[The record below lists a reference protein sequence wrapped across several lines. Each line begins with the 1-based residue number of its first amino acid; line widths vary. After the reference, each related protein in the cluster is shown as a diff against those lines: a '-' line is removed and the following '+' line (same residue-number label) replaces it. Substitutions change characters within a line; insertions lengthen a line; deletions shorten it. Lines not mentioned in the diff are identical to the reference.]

1 MLDTR
6 LIREQP
12 DLVREGLR
20 RGGSDAGYV
29 DQVLALDEERRRLE
43 TIIGEMRNRRNV
55 GSKQI
60 GAMKSEEER
69 EHLKAEMRKLGDEIN
84 DLDAQLGRVNV
95 DQQTLMLAIPNL
107 PDERVPVGH
116 SESDNVIVRTV
127 GEPRT
132 FGFAPKPHWEVGANL
147 GILDVERGVK
157 ISGSR
162 FYVLK
167 GAGAALQRALIAW
180 FLDVHVHEHGYTEIY
195 PPFVVKRECL
205 VGTGQLPKFE
215 DNQYHD
221 VEDDLWL
228 VPTAEVP
235 VTNMHRDELLDAKQL
250 PRHYA
255 AYTPCFR
262 REKMSAGRDVRG
274 IKRGHQF
281 DKVELV
287 KICTP
292 ETSDEEHHR
301 LLADAEEMCRRLEL
315 PYRVALVCTG
325 EKGEFNRLQYDI
337 EAHSP
342 ACGPEGGGEWLEVSS
357 CSNFGDYQ
365 ARRANIRFRP
375 ESGGRP
381 EFAHTINGSA
391 LALPR
396 VMISILENNQNEDGS
411 VTVPTVLRPFMRGL
425 ERISA

>member
-1 MLDTR
+1 MLDIR

-12 DLVREGLR
+12 EYVRKELER
-20 RGGSDAGYV
+20 AGSDFGYV
-29 DQVLALDEERRRLE
+29 DRVLALDEERRRLE

-60 GAMKSEEER
+60 GAIKAEEER
-69 EHLKAEMRKLGDEIN
+69 EQLKSEMRLLGDQIN
-84 DLDAQLGRVNV
+84 EMDAQLGRVNSE
-95 DQQTLMLAIPNL
+95 QQELMFAIPNL

-116 SESDNVIVRTV
+116 SEADNVIVRSG
-127 GEPRT
+127 GEPRS
-132 FGFAPKPHWEVGANL
+132 FGFNPKPHWEIGSDL
-147 GILDVERGVK
+147 GILDIERGVK

-167 GAGAALQRALIAW
+167 GLGAALQRALIAW
-180 FLDVHVHEHGYTEIY
+180 FLDVHVSEHGYTEIY

-235 VTNMHRDELLDAKQL
+235 VTNMHREELMDAQEL
-250 PRHYA
+250 PKSYV

-292 ETSDEEHHR
+292 ETSEEEHQS
-301 LLADAEEMCRRLEL
+301 LLLHAEEMCRRLEL
-315 PYRVALVCTG
+315 PYRIALVCTA

-337 EAHSP
+337 EVHAP
-342 ACGPEGGGEWLEVSS
+342 ACGAEGGEWLEVSS

-375 ESGGRP
+375 EGGGKP

-396 VMISILENNQNEDGS
+396 VMIAILENFQNEDGGL
-411 VTVPTVLRPFMRGL
+411 TIPPVLRPYLRGL
-425 ERISA
+425 DRITA

>member
-1 MLDTR
+1 MLDIR

-12 DLVREGLR
+12 DYVRKELER
-20 RGGSDAGYV
+20 AGSDSGYV
-29 DQVLALDEERRRLE
+29 DRVLGLDEERRRLE

-60 GAMKSEEER
+60 GAIKVEEER
-69 EHLKAEMRKLGDEIN
+69 EQLKTEMRLLGDQISE
-84 DLDAQLGRVNV
+84 LEAQLGQGNTE
-95 DQQTLMLAIPNL
+95 QQSLMLAIPNL

-116 SESDNVIVRTV
+116 SDADNVIVRSA
-127 GEPRT
+127 GEPRKFDFT
-132 FGFAPKPHWEVGANL
+132 PKPHWEIGASL
-147 GILDVERGVK
+147 GILDIERGVK

-167 GAGAALQRALIAW
+167 GVGAALQRALITW
-180 FLDVHVHEHGYTEIY
+180 FLDVHVSEHGYTEIY

-235 VTNMHRDELLDAKQL
+235 VTNMHREELLDAGEL
-250 PRHYA
+250 PKHYV

-292 ETSDEEHHR
+292 ETSEEEHQQ
-301 LLADAEEMCRRLEL
+301 LLLNAEEMCKRLEL

-337 EAHSP
+337 EVHSP
-342 ACGPEGGGEWLEVSS
+342 ACGAEGGEWLEVSS

-375 ESGGRP
+375 EGGGKP

-396 VMISILENNQNEDGS
+396 VMIAILENFQNDDGS
-411 VTVPTVLRPFMRGL
+411 VTIPPVLRPYLRGL
-425 ERISA
+425 DRISA